1 MAKKN
6 QRIPN
11 LRLAPIRSAQII
23 FRRHDQKSR
32 IEVLTEIDFGSTEK
46 RKYKSEFPKDINEL
60 DLCWKAEE
68 GQSAVA
74 IYTRLGENMYADPNS
89 EITSS
94 TLAYN
99 LERIFHNAHLAWG
112 RIYRF
117 FG

>member
-1 MAKKN
+1 MAKKK
-6 QRIPN
+6 QEIPN

-60 DLCWKAEE
+60 DLCWKAEG
-68 GQSAVA
+68 GQSA
-74 IYTRLGENMYADPNS
+74 NS

-112 RIYRF
+112 RIYRI